1 MMGHQN
7 YNWYLKQALK
17 RTPQEWVVLM
27 KKPSYVITLSYLID
41 PVQPSVH
48 KMDPRG
54 DIPQAEAEM

>member
-7 YNWYLKQALK
+7 FNWYLKQALK
-17 RTPQEWVVLM
+17 RTPQEWIVLM

-54 DIPQAEAEM
+54 DIP